1 MERALREP
9 DVRIY
14 LTGFMGCGK
23 STVGGVL
30 AQRLG
35 VPFVDLDGEIER
47 SAGMTVREIFER
59 HGEPEFRRLEVDALR
74 ATVEMP
80 DVVVATGGGTM
91 VFERSFRLIQASGL
105 SVWLNLPF
113 AAVVAR
119 VGALGKR
126 DRPLFRDETQALAL
140 YRERLPAYRRADLT
154 VDVGPEEAPE
164 EIAARIALRIGERR
178 CAT

>member
-1 MERALREP
+1 
-9 DVRIY
+9 VRIY

-23 STVGGVL
+23 STVGRVL
-30 AQRLG
+30 AERLG
-35 VPFVDLDGEIER
+35 VPFVDLDSEIER
-47 SAGMTVREIFER
+47 RAGMTVREIFAQF
-59 HGEPEFRRLEVDALR
+59 GEPEFRRLEADALR
-74 ATVEMP
+74 ATLESP

-91 VFERSFRLIQASGL
+91 VFDGNFRLIQASGL

-140 YRERLPAYRRADLT
+140 YRERLPAYQRADLV
-154 VDVGPEEAPE
+154 VDVGPEEGPE